1 MQALGQGLALTC
13 LPPSCPQVEKSLALA
28 GSIASANVRLIF
40 SPDPQQQVVNML
52 SLLWRGVE
60 LLTALTALRRDYRL
74 LHVEVFKMQVSRIG
88 VHKV

>member
-1 MQALGQGLALTC
+1 MLGQGLALTC
-13 LPPSCPQVEKSLALA
+13 LPPPAPSGKSLALA